1 MYKIP
6 IDTHV
11 HTSTFSDHAQCT
23 FGQFW
28 KRGAEIG
35 LKGIGVTGHIHNDPS
50 GKTDAERF
58 ILYNSYFLCQKLI
71 KREKYGVKLYRGA
84 EIDIADKDG
93 SLWGSDIENDFFDFD
108 GTLDYLI
115 LSQLDYAI
123 ASAHHYTMDEGI
135 LNITASEGT
144 NMYINAIKHPRISI
158 LGHIGRG
165 GIPYELSEVAKAVKE
180 LGKTIEINEGDS
192 LKTPDEVRKI
202 ASHCAETGTLIS
214 IGSDSHAFDRFNSD
228 IFSSTLAI
236 LEEIS
241 FPLELI
247 VNRDIQSFEAFINIK
262 EQEEGLCIK

>member
-23 FGQFW
+23 YGQFW
-28 KRGAEIG
+28 EKAAEIG
-35 LKGIGVTGHIHNDPS
+35 LKGIGVTGHIHNDVS

-58 ILYNSYFLCQKLI
+58 IFSNSYFLCQNLI
-71 KREKYGVKLYRGA
+71 QRKKHGVKLYRGA
-84 EIDIADKDG
+84 EIDIAKKDG
-93 SLWGSDIENDFFDFD
+93 TLCGGNIKNDFFDFNGSLVD
-108 GTLDYLI
+108 LI

-123 ASAHHYTMDEGI
+123 ASAHHYTMDKEI
-135 LNITASEGT
+135 LSISASEGT
-144 NMYINAIKHPRISI
+144 RMYINAMQHPKIFV

-165 GIPYELSEVAKAVKE
+165 GIPYELCEVVKAVKE

-192 LKTPDEVRKI
+192 LKTPDDVRKI
-202 ASHCAETGTLIS
+202 AEYCAETGTMIS
-214 IGSDSHAFDRFNSD
+214 IGSDSHAFDRFNSSL
-228 IFSSTLAI
+228 FSSTLAI

-247 VNRDIQSFEAFINIK
+247 VNRDIESFEKFIRFK
-262 EQEEGLCIK
+262 EQSENKNV

>member
-6 IDTHV
+6 IDTHI
-11 HTSTFSDHAQCT
+11 HSSTFSDHAQCT

-28 KRGAEIG
+28 ERAAEIG
-35 LKGIGVTGHIHNDPS
+35 LKGIGVTGHIHNDIT

-58 ILYNSYFLCQKLI
+58 ILYNSYFLCQKYI
-71 KREKYGVKLYRGA
+71 QREKHGIKLYRGA
-84 EIDIADKDG
+84 EIDIINKNGDLCG
-93 SLWGSDIENDFFDFD
+93 SNIENDFFDFN
-108 GTLDYLI
+108 GTLVDLI
-115 LSQLDYAI
+115 LSELDYAI
-123 ASAHHYTMDEGI
+123 ASAHHYTMDDGI

-144 NMYINAIKHPRISI
+144 NMYINAIQHPRISI
-158 LGHIGRG
+158 LGHIGSG

-192 LKTPDEVRKI
+192 LKTPDAVRKI
-202 ASHCAETGTLIS
+202 ANHCAETGILIS
-214 IGSDSHAFDRFNSD
+214 IGSDSHAFDRFNAS

-247 VNRDIQSFEAFINIK
+247 VNRDIENFESFIK
-262 EQEEGLCIK
+262 FKE